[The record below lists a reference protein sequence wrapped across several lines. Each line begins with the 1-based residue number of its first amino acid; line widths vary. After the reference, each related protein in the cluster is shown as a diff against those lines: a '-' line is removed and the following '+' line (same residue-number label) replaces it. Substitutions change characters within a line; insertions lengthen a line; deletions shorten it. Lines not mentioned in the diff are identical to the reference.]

1 MVWWSCDN
9 IANDRCFHSEASFYR
24 FDGILHIRWALND
37 SDTTRLLSLFAL
49 FEASCSWHDSRLC
62 IFTAHVL
69 KSVWFSLSQEPSAS
83 KLFCWNFKWWRLMR
97 KKKIPPFQILF
108 NEPVD
113 LFQPGFL
120 LLANFQMHFCSTWS
134 NGAQTETPFGIL
146 KYNRQWERQYP
157 DLIGGV
163 STKWYQD
170 SILLSLDFVKKQH

>member
-1 MVWWSCDN
+1 MLKTQRRIFVSIRCKKWSAGLA
-9 IANDRCFHSEASFYR
+9 IILPMIGVFIQRPETWASFYR
-24 FDGILHIRWALND
+24 FDGILHIHWALND

-120 LLANFQMHFCSTWS
+120 LLAKFSDAF
-134 NGAQTETPFGIL
+134 L
-146 KYNRQWERQYP
+146 
-157 DLIGGV
+157 
-163 STKWYQD
+163 
-170 SILLSLDFVKKQH
+170 